1 MFNNET
7 DRLKGV
13 ADTVLEVIKKSQEK
27 TVDEAVTRSVKD
39 GVTTISYTGAD
50 AKNRPTP
57 STGMDRAKSLAQMGM
72 KKAEADKKKANENMM
87 LAPKGKGSKVAKKM
101 YEDEKLNEYT
111 PGAGGVTRVTGKSYG
126 ASTKEK
132 DNLDID
138 GPSSKDLKKI
148 DRNKKLDVKPKS
160 NVAKINKMRGVMV
173 DSKKPF
179 TEMCEDYAQNGLP
192 SLQKKYNDLSVTPG
206 QVAEP
211 AFYADKQTDGVD
223 HQTDNTRSA
232 TQVNQDRYE
241 AEMKKNQKFMSQRK
255 DGEEEAASGTVP
267 SNIRVTVRNESAP
280 MSTVTNDD
288 IHQELDEMYPRS
300 FNGGVRVLKNSK
312 ELTPAQQKI
321 DVHDDDKID
330 GKDFKKLRAMKKENA
345 EQGYNNNKTADD
357 DYRANM
363 KHHVMKDTVAMKKKG
378 MSGLEP
384 VTEKD
389 AYFDNVVLDEK
400 KMTPDEDEHKEYIVK
415 GMKKNLKSFKD
426 TYGKDAKN
434 VMYAT
439 ATKLAQKDDYKDK
452 KELDKDMARQKDESY
467 GMIKASKKQKN
478 EAEAVDGYDKCW
490 DGYRKDGTK
499 PGTGKNTGKRVN
511 NCVKEDATHY
521 TKDGKEWKGPKHKMK
536 DGTMHTGATHT
547 DASKELVDESYG
559 KVNASYGMMNA
570 SEKKRKTDKYG
581 TPILTPAQKKESD
594 ARRARAKAQY
604 MSDNQR

>member
-7 DRLKGV
+7 DKLKGV
-13 ADTVLEVIKKSQEK
+13 ADTVLEVIKKSQDK
-27 TVDEAVTRSVKD
+27 TQDTLDEAITRTVKN
-39 GVTTISYTGAD
+39 GVTTVSYTGAD
-50 AKNRPTP
+50 SKNHPGP
-57 STGMDRAKSLAQMGM
+57 SGGIDRAKSLAQMGM
-72 KKAEADKKKANENMM
+72 KKAEADRKKKAMQKENMM

-101 YEDEKLNEYT
+101 YEDEKLNEYS
-111 PGAGGVTRVTGKSYG
+111 PGSGGVTRVTGKSYG

-132 DNLDID
+132 ETEVD
-138 GPSSKDLKKI
+138 GPSSKDLSKI
-148 DRNKKLDVKPKS
+148 DRNKKLDTKPKS

-179 TEMCEDYAQNGLP
+179 SQMREDYAQNGLP
-192 SLQKKYNDLSVTPG
+192 ALQAMYNNLSVTPG
-206 QVAEP
+206 QSAKP
-211 AFYADKQTDGVD
+211 AFYADKQTSGVD

-232 TQVNQDRYE
+232 TEKNQDQYE

-255 DGEEEAASGTVP
+255 DSEEEAASGTVP

-288 IHQELDEMYPRS
+288 IHQELDEMYPSS
-300 FNGGVRVLKNSK
+300 FNGGVRVLKSAK
-312 ELTPAQQKI
+312 ELTPAQQSI

-345 EQGYNNNKTADD
+345 EQGYDNNKTADD
-357 DYRANM
+357 DYKANM

-400 KMTPDEDEHKEYIVK
+400 KMTDDEDEHKEYIVK

-452 KELDKDMARQKDESY
+452 KELDKDLARQK
-467 GMIKASKKQKN
+467 N
-478 EAEAVDGYDKCW
+478 
-490 DGYRKDGTK
+490 
-499 PGTGKNTGKRVN
+499 
-511 NCVKEDATHY
+511 
-521 TKDGKEWKGPKHKMK
+521 
-536 DGTMHTGATHT
+536 
-547 DASKELVDESYG
+547 ESYG

-570 SEKKRKTDKYG
+570 SKKIKSKE
-581 TPILTPAQKKESD
+581 PKLSKAQKKSSD
-594 ARRARAKAQY
+594 ANRARAKAQY

>member
-1 MFNNET
+1 LFNNET
-7 DRLKGV
+7 DKLKGV
-13 ADTVLEVIKKSQEK
+13 ADTVLEVIKKSQDK
-27 TVDEAVTRSVKD
+27 TVDEAITRSVKD
-39 GVTTISYTGAD
+39 GVTTVSYTGAD
-50 AKNRPTP
+50 SKNHPGP
-57 STGMDRAKSLAQMGM
+57 SGGMARAKKLSAMGM
-72 KKAEADKKKANENMM
+72 KSAQDKNKPANKKKETLGQYADK
-87 LAPKGKGSKVAKKM
+87 
-101 YEDEKLNEYT
+101 KLNEYS
-111 PGAGGVTRVTGKSYG
+111 PGSGGVTRVTGKSYG

-132 DNLDID
+132 DSLDID

-148 DRNKKLDVKPKS
+148 DRNKKLNTKPKS
-160 NVAKINKMRGVMV
+160 NVAKINKMRGIMV

-232 TQVNQDRYE
+232 TQKNQDQYE

-255 DGEEEAASGTVP
+255 DSEEEAASGTVP
-267 SNIRVTVRNESAP
+267 SNIRVSVRNESAP

-312 ELTPAQQKI
+312 ELTPAQQSI

-330 GKDFKKLRAMKKENA
+330 GKDFKKLRAMKKEGVLDKLKNKVT
-345 EQGYNNNKTADD
+345 QHTNNLANKMTQHTMKQLAKNPKDMAKFQQAQDAGVFNMQKEGASADD
-357 DYRANM
+357 DYKANM

-384 VTEKD
+384 VTEKE
-389 AYFDNVVLDEK
+389 AYFDEVIAEK
-400 KMTPDEDEHKEYIVK
+400 KMTDDEEEHKEYIVK

-426 TYGKDAKN
+426 TYGKDAKD

-439 ATKLAQKDDYKDK
+439 ATKLA
-452 KELDKDMARQKDESY
+452 QKDESY

-511 NCVKEDATHY
+511 NCVKEDA
-521 TKDGKEWKGPKHKMK
+521 
-536 DGTMHTGATHT
+536 
-547 DASKELVDESYG
+547 V
-559 KVNASYGMMNA
+559 
-570 SEKKRKTDKYG
+570 KKAQKTDKYG

>member
-13 ADTVLEVIKKSQEK
+13 ADTVLEVIKKSQDK
-27 TVDEAVTRSVKD
+27 TVDEAITRSVKD

-72 KKAEADKKKANENMM
+72 KKAEADKKK
-87 LAPKGKGSKVAKKM
+87 
-101 YEDEKLNEYT
+101 KLNEYT
-111 PGAGGVTRVTGKSYG
+111 PGSGGVTRVTGKSYG

-148 DRNKKLDVKPKS
+148 DRNKKLDVKPKSYDVKPKS

-330 GKDFKKLRAMKKENA
+330 GKDFKKLRAMKKEGA
-345 EQGYNNNKTADD
+345 SADD
-357 DYRANM
+357 DYKANM

>member
-7 DRLKGV
+7 DKLKGV
-13 ADTVLEVIKKSQEK
+13 ADTVLEVIKKSQDK
-27 TVDEAVTRSVKD
+27 TVDEAITRSVKD
-39 GVTTISYTGAD
+39 GVTTVSYTGAD
-50 AKNRPTP
+50 SKNHPGP
-57 STGMDRAKSLAQMGM
+57 SGGMARAKKLSAMGM
-72 KKAEADKKKANENMM
+72 KSAQDKNKPANKKKETLGQYADK
-87 LAPKGKGSKVAKKM
+87 
-101 YEDEKLNEYT
+101 KLNEYT
-111 PGAGGVTRVTGKSYG
+111 PGSGGVTRVKGKSYG

-132 DNLDID
+132 DSLDID

-148 DRNKKLDVKPKS
+148 DRNKKLNTKPKS
-160 NVAKINKMRGVMV
+160 NVAKINKMRGIMV

-232 TQVNQDRYE
+232 TQKNQDQYE

-255 DGEEEAASGTVP
+255 DSEEEAASGTVP
-267 SNIRVTVRNESAP
+267 SNIRVSVRNESAP

-312 ELTPAQQKI
+312 ELTPAQQSI

-330 GKDFKKLRAMKKENA
+330 GKDFKKLRAMKKEGA
-345 EQGYNNNKTADD
+345 SADD
-357 DYRANM
+357 DYKANM

-384 VTEKD
+384 VTEKE
-389 AYFDNVVLDEK
+389 AYFDEVIAEK
-400 KMTPDEDEHKEYIVK
+400 KMTDDEEEHKEYIVK

-426 TYGKDAKN
+426 TYGKDAKD

-439 ATKLAQKDDYKDK
+439 ATKLA
-452 KELDKDMARQKDESY
+452 QKDESY

-511 NCVKEDATHY
+511 NCVKEDA
-521 TKDGKEWKGPKHKMK
+521 
-536 DGTMHTGATHT
+536 
-547 DASKELVDESYG
+547 V
-559 KVNASYGMMNA
+559 
-570 SEKKRKTDKYG
+570 KKAQKTDKYG

>member
-1 MFNNET
+1 LFNNET

-13 ADTVLEVIKKSQEK
+13 ADTVLEVIKKSQDK
-27 TVDEAVTRSVKD
+27 TVDEAITRSVKD

-72 KKAEADKKKANENMM
+72 KKAEADKKK
-87 LAPKGKGSKVAKKM
+87 
-101 YEDEKLNEYT
+101 KLNEYT
-111 PGAGGVTRVTGKSYG
+111 PGSGGVTRVTGKSYG

-148 DRNKKLDVKPKS
+148 DRNKKLDVKPKSYDVKPKS

-330 GKDFKKLRAMKKENA
+330 GKDFKKLRAMKKEGA
-345 EQGYNNNKTADD
+345 SADD
-357 DYRANM
+357 DYKANM

>member
-1 MFNNET
+1 MKDT
-7 DRLKGV
+7 PAPIKLKYK
-13 ADTVLEVIKKSQEK
+13 DQPKKMDYSTYKEDS
-27 TVDEAVTRSVKD
+27 VDEAITRSVKD
-39 GVTTISYTGAD
+39 GVTTVSYTGAD
-50 AKNRPTP
+50 SKNHPGP
-57 STGMDRAKSLAQMGM
+57 SGGMARAKSLAQMGM
-72 KKAEADKKKANENMM
+72 KKAEADKKK
-87 LAPKGKGSKVAKKM
+87 
-101 YEDEKLNEYT
+101 KLNEYT
-111 PGAGGVTRVTGKSYG
+111 PGPGGVTRVTGKSYG

-132 DNLDID
+132 DSLDID

-148 DRNKKLDVKPKS
+148 DRNKKLNTKPKS
-160 NVAKINKMRGVMV
+160 NVAKINKMRGIMV

-179 TEMCEDYAQNGLP
+179 SEMCEDYAQNGLP

-232 TQVNQDRYE
+232 TQKNQDQYE

-255 DGEEEAASGTVP
+255 DSEEEAASGTVP
-267 SNIRVTVRNESAP
+267 SNIRVSVRNESAP

-312 ELTPAQQKI
+312 ELTPAQQSI

-330 GKDFKKLRAMKKENA
+330 GKDFKKLRAMKKEGA
-345 EQGYNNNKTADD
+345 SADD
-357 DYRANM
+357 DYKANM

-384 VTEKD
+384 VTEKE
-389 AYFDNVVLDEK
+389 AYFDEVISEK
-400 KMTPDEDEHKEYIVK
+400 KMTDDEEEHKEYIVK